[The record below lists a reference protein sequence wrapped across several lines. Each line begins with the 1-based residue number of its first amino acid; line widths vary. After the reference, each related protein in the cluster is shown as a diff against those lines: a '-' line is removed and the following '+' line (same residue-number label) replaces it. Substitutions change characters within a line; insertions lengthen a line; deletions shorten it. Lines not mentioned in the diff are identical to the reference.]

1 VKVSECRRPSVPAAL
16 CATLIAA
23 TAVTACAPATPPP
36 PPLEPADFVLA
47 GVPPDADSAEIRL
60 SFGEP
65 DSIVASQDPYAAAST
80 IEAWFYPGIVV
91 RYTGEAVPSSFLIEG
106 RDEST
111 ARGIRVGDPT
121 DLVLSRYGEPLFRY
135 DDIWTYAEPGADVEP
150 YVIEFLMEDGV
161 VRRIHVGRT
170 DG

>member
-1 VKVSECRRPSVPAAL
+1 VKECRRPSVPTAL
-16 CATLIAA
+16 CATLIAV
-23 TAVTACAPATPPP
+23 TAVTACAPAAPPP

-65 DSIVASQDPYAAAST
+65 DSIVSSPDPYDAAST
-80 IEAWFYPGIVV
+80 IEVWYYPGIVV
-91 RYTGEAVPSSFLIEG
+91 RYAGEPVPSSFVIG
-106 RDEST
+106 GGDEST

-135 DDIWTYAEPGADVEP
+135 DDIWTYAEAVADAEP

>member
-1 VKVSECRRPSVPAAL
+1 MV
-16 CATLIAA
+16 
-23 TAVTACAPATPPP
+23 ACAPAAPPP

-65 DSIVASQDPYAAAST
+65 DSIVASPDPYDAASI

-91 RYTGEAVPSSFLIEG
+91 RYTGEAVPASFLISG
-106 RDEST
+106 GDEAT
-111 ARGIRVGDPT
+111 ARGIRVGDPA
-121 DLVLSRYGEPLFRY
+121 DLVLARYGEPLFRY
-135 DDIWTYAEPGADVEP
+135 DDIWTYAEPDTDTEP
-150 YVIEFLMEDGV
+150 YVIEFLMGDGV
-161 VRRIHVGRT
+161 VRRIHVGRA